1 MTKIAGGAAGRFCQM
16 ARASGHT
23 ADGFCHVPRKVLH
36 MEKEVRGVAKS
47 LCHVKKLLWNAV
59 FGAFM
64 GPWKTLKPSAGAG
77 FEGFRGTSSQGREL
91 FHPGAARRLPR
102 RLSCHAV
109 DCDGRRVLR
118 KQGLRTG

>member
-16 ARASGHT
+16 ARAFGHT

-64 GPWKTLKPSAGAG
+64 GPWKPLKPSAGAG
-77 FEGFRGTSSQGREL
+77 FEGFL
-91 FHPGAARRLPR
+91 
-102 RLSCHAV
+102 
-109 DCDGRRVLR
+109 GRRARGASCFTLGRRDDCPVGFHVMQLIATADEFCESR
-118 KQGLRTG
+118 A